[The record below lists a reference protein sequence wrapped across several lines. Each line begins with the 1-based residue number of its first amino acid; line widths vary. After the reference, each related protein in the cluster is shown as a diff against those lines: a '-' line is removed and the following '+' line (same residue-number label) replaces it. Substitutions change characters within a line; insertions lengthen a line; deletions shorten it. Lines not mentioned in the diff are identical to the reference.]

1 MDPLTVFGIIGIIWL
16 VIYFAAQAIGVERL
30 SERGIDAG
38 FPFFIMYRTERL
50 NAFLT
55 RMGKKFPKAFF
66 NVGIVVGFGGM
77 IAAFWMF
84 GDNLIKFFVEPAAA
98 GGVVPIIPGVTVTGL
113 PLVYLLIG
121 LAVTLLTHEFAHGL
135 AASKDEIGI
144 KSSGLLA
151 FLVLFGGFVEPDE
164 EEFENKATPQA
175 RMRMLAAGSYA
186 NFAWGFVFLLI
197 LANFYPLMS
206 IGYHPPSGAYI
217 YDLQS
222 GSPGAVALDVG
233 DVIIG
238 LNETE
243 IANWTAVSVF
253 LVNQDALAGDQLT
266 IHKLNGSSV
275 TIILAANPQNETK
288 GYIGIFGSD
297 YWEPKPGW
305 NLFLTPMFVFHLQQI
320 VQWCF
325 IILISIAL
333 FNLLPIPVFDGDKL
347 LSNGL
352 SLVIKDERKIKM
364 IMWPVRIA
372 SLVIVLLSIIM
383 SFITGKGLF

>member
-16 VIYFAAQAIGVERL
+16 VIYFVAQAIGVERL

-77 IAAFWMF
+77 IFSFWLF

-98 GGVVPIIPGVTVTGL
+98 GGVVPIIPGVTITGL
-113 PLVYLLIG
+113 PLVYMLIG

-135 AASKDEIGI
+135 AASKDDIGI

-164 EEFENKATPQA
+164 EDFENKATPQA
-175 RMRMLAAGSYA
+175 RMRMLAAGSFA

-197 LANFYPLMS
+197 FANFYPLMS
-206 IGYHPPSGAYI
+206 IAYNPPSGAYI
-217 YDLQS
+217 YDVQD
-222 GSPGAVALDVG
+222 GSPGAAALDIG

-238 LNETE
+238 LNDTE
-243 IANWTAVSVF
+243 IANWTAVSIYM
-253 LVNQDALAGDQLT
+253 NGALAGDQVT
-266 IHKLNGSSV
+266 IHTLDGGSV
-275 TIILAANPQNETK
+275 TIILAAHEQNTSR
-288 GYIGIFGSD
+288 GYIGIYGSD

-305 NLFLTPMFVFHLQQI
+305 DLILTPMFVFHLQQI
-320 VQWCF
+320 IFWCYL
-325 IILISIAL
+325 ILISIAL

-352 SLVIKDERKIKM
+352 SLVIKDEKKIKY

-372 SLVIVLLSIIM
+372 ALAIVLLSIIF
-383 SFITGKGLF
+383 SFIMGKGLF

>member
-1 MDPLTVFGIIGIIWL
+1 MDPVTVFGIIGFIWL
-16 VIYFAAQAIGVERL
+16 VIYFVAQAIGVEKL
-30 SERGIDAG
+30 KEKGIDAG

-55 RMGKKFPKAFF
+55 RMGKKFPRAFF

-77 IAAFWMF
+77 IFSFWLF
-84 GDNLIKFFVEPAAA
+84 GDNLIKFFVQPAAA
-98 GGVVPIIPGVTVTGL
+98 GGVVPIIPGVTITGL
-113 PLVYLLIG
+113 PLVYMLIG

-135 AASKDEIGI
+135 AASKDDISI

-164 EEFENKATPQA
+164 EQFEKEATPQS

-186 NFAWGFVFLLI
+186 NFAWGFVFLII

-206 IGYHPPSGAYI
+206 IGYYPPNGAYV
-217 YDLQS
+217 YDLQA
-222 GSPGAVALDVG
+222 GSPAAAALEIG
-233 DVIIG
+233 DVIVG
-238 LNETE
+238 LNDTE
-243 IANWTAVSVF
+243 IANWTAVSLFMV
-253 LVNQDALAGDQLT
+253 DAQAGTQLT
-266 IHKLNGSSV
+266 IHTLDGEDV
-275 TIILAANPQNETK
+275 TIILAPNEQNASR
-288 GYIGIFGSD
+288 GYMGVYGSD

-305 NLFLTPMFVFHLQQI
+305 DLFLTPMFVFHLQQI
-320 VQWCF
+320 IFWCYL
-325 IILISIAL
+325 ILISIAL

-352 SLVIKDERKIKM
+352 SLVIKDERKIKY
-364 IMWPVRIA
+364 IMWPIRIVA
-372 SLVIVLLSIIM
+372 LGIVLLSIIL

>member
-1 MDPLTVFGIIGIIWL
+1 MDPVTVFGIIGFIWL
-16 VIYFAAQAIGVERL
+16 VIYFVAQAIGVEKL
-30 SERGIDAG
+30 KEKGIDAG

-55 RMGKKFPKAFF
+55 RMGKKFPRAFF

-77 IAAFWMF
+77 IFSFWLF
-84 GDNLIKFFVEPAAA
+84 GDNLIKFFVQPAAA
-98 GGVVPIIPGVTVTGL
+98 GGVVPIIPGVTITGL
-113 PLVYLLIG
+113 PLVYMLIG

-135 AASKDEIGI
+135 AASKDNISI

-164 EEFENKATPQA
+164 EQFEKEATPQS

-186 NFAWGFVFLLI
+186 NFAWGFVFLII

-206 IGYHPPSGAYI
+206 IGYYPPSGAYV
-217 YDLQS
+217 YDLQA
-222 GSPGAVALDVG
+222 GSPAAEALEIG
-233 DVIIG
+233 DVIVG
-238 LNETE
+238 LNDTV
-243 IANWTAVSVF
+243 IANWTAVSLFMV
-253 LVNQDALAGDQLT
+253 DAQAGTQLT
-266 IHKLNGSSV
+266 IHTLDSEV
-275 TIILAANPQNETK
+275 TIILAPNEQNASR
-288 GYIGIFGSD
+288 GYMGVYGSD

-305 NLFLTPMFVFHLQQI
+305 DLFLTPMFVFHLQQI
-320 VQWCF
+320 IFWCYL
-325 IILISIAL
+325 ILISIAL

-352 SLVIKDERKIKM
+352 SLVIKDERKIKY
-364 IMWPVRIA
+364 IMWPIRIA
-372 SLVIVLLSIIM
+372 ALGIVLLSIIL